1 MRRLVLLGSLLV
13 VPVLAAACGD
23 GGNAAGPSFTVR
35 AYGRGAERVWLF
47 LPAEKPRAAVVFVH
61 GAGDQRETTPYYHR
75 PWLEHLA
82 RSGVAVAYPRYES
95 YPLERGALGHLEAG
109 VRTAAGKLPPGIPV
123 VGIGYSRGGRLV
135 CEWASQA
142 RRTGLFPRAIL
153 SVFPSGQM
161 DPMHDL
167 HPLAGR
173 TKVVILSGDADRV
186 VGTVGVAQLVAQLA
200 ASGFPYGDLRHE
212 KVRSHGFF
220 VATHGSVLE
229 DSAAARRAFWAP
241 ADRLLA
247 DVVD

>member
-1 MRRLVLLGSLLV
+1 MRRLLVVLVPLLV
-13 VPVLAAACGD
+13 GGCG
-23 GGNAAGPSFTVR
+23 GERGSSPRYTVHS
-35 AYGRGAERVWLF
+35 YGRGAERVWLF

-75 PWLEHLA
+75 PWLAHLA

-109 VRTAAGKLPPGIPV
+109 VRTAARRLPADIPV

-135 CEWASQA
+135 CEWASQS

-200 ASGFPYGDLRHE
+200 ASGFPYDDLFHL

-220 VATHGSVLE
+220 VASHGSALE

-241 ADRLLA
+241 ADALLA
-247 DVVD
+247 RIAR